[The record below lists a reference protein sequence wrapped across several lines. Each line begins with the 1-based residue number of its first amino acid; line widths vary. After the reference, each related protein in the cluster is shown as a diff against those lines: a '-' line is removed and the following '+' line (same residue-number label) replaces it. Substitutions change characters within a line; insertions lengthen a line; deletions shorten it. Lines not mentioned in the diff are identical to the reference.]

1 MASQNQVTVN
11 GERRSYPAQT
21 SLMDIVRSL
30 DLDPQRVAI
39 ELNREII
46 RRQDWATMEVAYGA
60 EIEIVQF
67 VGGG

>member
-1 MASQNQVTVN
+1 
-11 GERRSYPAQT
+11 
-21 SLMDIVRSL
+21 MDIVRSL

-46 RRQDWATMEVAYGA
+46 RRQDWATMEVANGA

>member
-1 MASQNQVTVN
+1 
-11 GERRSYPAQT
+11 
-21 SLMDIVRSL
+21 MDIVRSL

-39 ELNREII
+39 EFNREIVK
-46 RRQDWATMEVAYGA
+46 RELWTATKVTGGA

>member
-1 MASQNQVTVN
+1 
-11 GERRSYPAQT
+11 
-21 SLMDIVRSL
+21 MDIVRSL

-39 ELNREII
+39 EFNREII
-46 RRQDWATMEVAYGA
+46 KRELWAATAVSSGA